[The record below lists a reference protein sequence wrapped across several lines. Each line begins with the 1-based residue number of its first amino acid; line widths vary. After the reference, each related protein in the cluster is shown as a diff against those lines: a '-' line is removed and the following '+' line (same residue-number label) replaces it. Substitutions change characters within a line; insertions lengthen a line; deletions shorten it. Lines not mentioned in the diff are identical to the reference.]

1 MRLSREQHK
10 AKTCLSVAG
19 RRKKLVTTELT
30 NTDHC
35 CQVPPLSALGFAS
48 SLVDCLNCAKNVHM
62 PVTRLVHYPLE
73 ATVVLLA
80 FLRQNCFPV

>member
-1 MRLSREQHK
+1 MRLSREQHE

-19 RRKKLVTTELT
+19 RRKKLATTGI
-30 NTDHC
+30 TDAGHC

-48 SLVDCLNCAKNVHM
+48 SFLENLNCAKNVHM

-73 ATVVLLA
+73 AIVVLLT
-80 FLRQNCFPV
+80 FLWQNCFPV